1 MTNLNQL
8 KVKLFADGADLDSM
22 LALYKDPCIKGF
34 TTNPTLMK
42 KVGITDY
49 EKFAKQVLE
58 AIPDRPVSFEV
69 FADDLTEMLAQ
80 AKVIAS
86 WGPNVNVKIP
96 VTNTKGEFTGPI
108 IKELSAAGA
117 QLNLTAV
124 FTPVQVKAIAENL
137 SQETPAIVSVFAG
150 RIADTGRDPLPI
162 MRECVG
168 ILKILPKTELL
179 WASPRELLNIIQAD
193 EIGCHIITATPDLL
207 GKLKLLEKDL
217 SEFSMETVQMFFND
231 ASTAGYTIN
240 TQGIIRKNLITNRM
254 DDDTK
259 I

>member
-1 MTNLNQL
+1 MNRINQL
-8 KVKLFADGADLDSM
+8 NVKLFADGADLDSM
-22 LALYKDPCIKGF
+22 LALYKRPYIRGF

-42 KVGITDY
+42 KAGINNY
-49 EKFAKQVLE
+49 EKFAKQVIE

-69 FADDLTEMLAQ
+69 FADELSDMLAQ
-80 AKVIAS
+80 AKVISS
-86 WGPNVNVKIP
+86 WGSNVNVKIP
-96 VTNTKGEFTGPI
+96 VTNTKGIFTGPI
-108 IKELSAAGA
+108 IRELSATGVK
-117 QLNLTAV
+117 LNITAV
-124 FTPVQVKAIAENL
+124 FTLKQVRLIAENL
-137 SQETPAIVSVFAG
+137 FLDTPAIISVFAG

-162 MRECVG
+162 MSECVE
-168 ILKILPKTELL
+168 ILKNLPKTELL

-193 EIGCHIITATPDLL
+193 EIGCHIITATPDVL

-240 TQGIIRKNLITNRM
+240 TQGIIRNNPITKRK